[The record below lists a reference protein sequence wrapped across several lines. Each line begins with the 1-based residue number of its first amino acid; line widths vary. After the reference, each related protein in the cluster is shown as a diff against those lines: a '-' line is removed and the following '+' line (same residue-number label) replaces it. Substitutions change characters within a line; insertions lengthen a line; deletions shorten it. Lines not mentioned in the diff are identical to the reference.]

1 MGGLKNG
8 REIPSGVCAAACWNR
23 FPWNSSQSLTASI
36 IHATATHEGR
46 RQHLAR
52 EESPELRTPRPE
64 ISQNV
69 HVSGLPSAAF
79 LMVKRNGTLIH

>member
-1 MGGLKNG
+1 MGWGVEKWERNPKWSLRCSMLEPFS
-8 REIPSGVCAAACWNR
+8 REK
-23 FPWNSSQSLTASI
+23 QSLTASI

-46 RQHLAR
+46 RQHLAPG
-52 EESPELRTPRPE
+52 ESPELRTPRPE

-79 LMVKRNGTLIH
+79 